1 MRSSRVLAAAVALT
15 LFLAACGEDD
25 DGADGGSAEE
35 VLQFEIVSVGEADE
49 GIDGVEA
56 FRIEST
62 DHTSADVQYSVTPP
76 PGGPHD
82 HIWAS
87 CGFHEG
93 ALREEEAVHD
103 LEHGAVWLA
112 FSPDLP
118 DAEVQVIREIVDANP
133 KTIAAP
139 YEGLAE
145 GEAVVATAWARQLR
159 LDGLDDPRLEA
170 FVEQYQDSSQ
180 APEAGVTCE

>member
-1 MRSSRVLAAAVALT
+1 MRPPR
-15 LFLAACGEDD
+15 FLAAPVALNLLLVACGD
-25 DGADGGSAEE
+25 DGDTSGAAEQVLRFE
-35 VLQFEIVSVGEADE
+35 VVSVGAADE

-62 DHTSADVQYSVTPP
+62 DHASADVEYSVTPP
-76 PGGPHD
+76 PGGPHG
-82 HIWAS
+82 HVWAS
-87 CGFHEG
+87 CGFHDEP
-93 ALREEEAVHD
+93 LREEEAVHD

-118 DAEVQVIREIVDANP
+118 EADVQVLRDIVDANP

-139 YEGLAE
+139 YDGLAA

-159 LDGLDDPRLEA
+159 LDRVDDLRLAA
-170 FVEQYQDSSQ
+170 FVGHYQGSSQ
-180 APEAGVTCE
+180 APEADVTCE